1 MSRREPSEE
10 RPLGL
15 LITALLLLMVF
26 AFSVIMILEVL
37 FPR

>member
-1 MSRREPSEE
+1 MNRRKSGDE

-15 LITALLLLMVF
+15 LITALLLLLIV